1 MRILAAFL
9 IAAWASSYA
18 QSAQQTGGSIDPP
31 AGARLVLQA
40 KGDGVQIYTCA
51 DASNGFTW
59 ILKAPEAKL
68 LDASG
73 NTIGRHFAGP
83 TWSLADGSQ
92 VQGKMI
98 ASQQAPDQISVS
110 WLLLE
115 ARAGT
120 GTGKFATAKFIR
132 RTDTHGGL
140 APSSGC
146 QSSSDTGKIVQ
157 MPYTATYSFYAE
169 R

>member
-1 MRILAAFL
+1 MRIPTAFL
-9 IAAWASSYA
+9 IAALV
-18 QSAQQTGGSIDPP
+18 SAQAQLAPQAGGSIDPP
-31 AGARLVLQA
+31 SGARLVLQA
-40 KGDGVQIYTCA
+40 KGDGVQIYACT
-51 DASNGFTW
+51 DASDGFAW

-83 TWSLADGSQ
+83 TWSLVDGSQ

-98 ASQQAPDQISVS
+98 ASKQAPDQISVN

-115 ARAGT
+115 ARTGT
-120 GTGKFATAKFIR
+120 GTGKFANVKFIQ
-132 RTDTHGGL
+132 RTETHGGL
-140 APSSGC
+140 APKSGC
-146 QSSSDTGKIVQ
+146 QSSNDAGKIVQ
-157 MPYTATYSFYAE
+157 VPYTADYTFYAE